1 MDIIAVTAHFPCK
14 KSGIL
19 SSMSIL
25 LMAVLA
31 FVIMRL
37 AIRPL
42 KRASNLKLA
51 IFALP
56 FALSGWLLMSLVT
69 NLVYRLK

>member
-1 MDIIAVTAHFPCK
+1 MDIIAVTANFPCK

-19 SSMSIL
+19 SSMAIL

-42 KRASNLKLA
+42 KHASNLKLA
-51 IFALP
+51 ILALP